1 MQTGLKDE
9 KFDEL
14 YEMYQSRQ
22 ISELKL
28 LFVLFGYE
36 KNYNRTIDDFEL
48 IVERSIKKNELEYV
62 QELTN
67 ASKK

>member
-14 YEMYQSRQ
+14 YEMYHSRQ
-22 ISELKL
+22 ISDLRL
-28 LFVLFGYE
+28 LFVLYGYE
-36 KNYNRTIDDFEL
+36 RDYNRTVDDFEL